1 MTLETTASDSKQ
13 NGSTRVMFWVTLVR
27 GILAITLGVALLI
40 QPVKVRPF
48 LITSMGMFW
57 LVGGVMS
64 IRWGVSGKRTRGL
77 PLLAGVVGVLAGLT
91 AISRRFLQLDSL
103 VSEILII
110 TILGAAI
117 LLTGVMHL
125 IGGFR
130 TGEDA
135 SRQWSWMSFIL
146 GLFEFVLGAALIIEP
161 LDQGLVIYFGA
172 SIWAILGGIILI
184 GDALRLRY
192 RKRGAALSRDDQ

>member
-1 MTLETTASDSKQ
+1 MTTETTASDSRQ
-13 NGSTRVMFWVTLVR
+13 NGSTQVMFWVTLMR

-40 QPVKVRPF
+40 QPNKVRPF

-57 LVGGVMS
+57 LAGGVMS
-64 IRWGVSGKRTRGL
+64 IRWGVSGKQTRGL
-77 PLLAGVVGVLAGLT
+77 PLLAGVVGVLAGLM
-91 AISRRFLQLDSL
+91 AISRRFLQLDNL

-110 TILGAAI
+110 TILGVAI

-125 IGGFR
+125 VGGFR

-146 GLFEFVLGAALIIEP
+146 GLFEFVLGLALIIEP
-161 LDQGLVIYFGA
+161 LDQGLAIYFGA
-172 SIWAILGGIILI
+172 SIWAILGGIILF

-192 RKRGAALSRDDQ
+192 REKGRTLSKVD

>member
-57 LVGGVMS
+57 LVGGAMS

-77 PLLAGVVGVLAGLT
+77 PLLAGVVGVLAGLG
-91 AISRRFLQLDSL
+91 ALSRRFLQLDKL
-103 VSEILII
+103 VSEGLII
-110 TILGAAI
+110 SILGSAI

-125 IGGFR
+125 VGGFR

-135 SRQWSWMSFIL
+135 SRKWSWMSFIL

-161 LDQGLVIYFGA
+161 LDQGLVIDFGA

-192 RKRGAALSRDDQ
+192 TEKGQALSKVDK

>member
-1 MTLETTASDSKQ
+1 MTTGTTDSGNRQSSSDQ
-13 NGSTRVMFWVTLVR
+13 VMFWVTLVR
-27 GILAITLGVALLI
+27 GMLAMTLGVALLI
-40 QPVKVRPF
+40 QPDKVRAF
-48 LITSMGMFW
+48 LITSMGIFW

-77 PLLAGVVGVLAGLT
+77 PLLAGVIGVLAGIT

-103 VSEILII
+103 VSETLII
-110 TILGAAI
+110 TILGVAI

-146 GLFEFVLGAALIIEP
+146 GLFEFVLGAALIMEP

-172 SIWAILGGIILI
+172 SIWAMLGGLILFS
-184 GDALRLRY
+184 DALRQRS
-192 RKRGAALSRDDQ
+192 RARGAAMSKDG

>member
-1 MTLETTASDSKQ
+1 MTTETTASGSSQ
-13 NGSTRVMFWVTLVR
+13 NGSTQVMFWVTLMR

-40 QPVKVRPF
+40 QPDKVRPF
-48 LITSMGMFW
+48 LITSMGIFW
-57 LVGGVMS
+57 LVSGVMS
-64 IRWGVSGKRTRGL
+64 IRWGVSGKRTRGV
-77 PLLAGVVGVLAGLT
+77 PLLAGVVGVLAGLA

-103 VSEILII
+103 VSESLII

-146 GLFEFVLGAALIIEP
+146 GLFEFVLGLALIIEP

-172 SIWAILGGIILI
+172 SIWAILGGIILF
-184 GDALRLRY
+184 GDALRLRS
-192 RKRGAALSRDDQ
+192 RARGAALSKDD

>member
-1 MTLETTASDSKQ
+1 MTTGTTDSGNRQ
-13 NGSTRVMFWVTLVR
+13 STNAQVMFWVTLVR
-27 GILAITLGVALLI
+27 GMLAITLGVALLI
-40 QPVKVRPF
+40 QPDKVRSF

-64 IRWGVSGKRTRGL
+64 IRWGLSGKRTRGL
-77 PLLAGVVGVLAGLT
+77 PLLAGVVGVLAGIM
-91 AISRRFLQLDSL
+91 AISRRFLPLDSL
-103 VSEILII
+103 VSETLII

-146 GLFEFVLGAALIIEP
+146 GLFEFVLGLALIIEP

-172 SIWAILGGIILI
+172 SIWAILGGIILF
-184 GDALRLRY
+184 GDALRLR
-192 RKRGAALSRDDQ
+192 SRA

>member
-1 MTLETTASDSKQ
+1 MTTGTTDSGNRQSSSDQ
-13 NGSTRVMFWVTLVR
+13 VMFWVTLMR

-40 QPVKVRPF
+40 LPDKVRAF
-48 LITSMGMFW
+48 LITSMGIFW
-57 LVGGVMS
+57 LVSGVMS
-64 IRWGVSGKRTRGL
+64 IRWGLTGRRARGL
-77 PLLAGVVGVLAGLT
+77 PLLAGVVGVLAGIT
-91 AISRRFLQLDSL
+91 AISRRFLPLDSL
-103 VSEILII
+103 VSETLTI
-110 TILGAAI
+110 TILGVAI

-146 GLFEFVLGAALIIEP
+146 GLFEFVLGGALIMEP

-172 SIWAILGGIILI
+172 SIWAMLGGLILI
-184 GDALRLRY
+184 VDALRLRSKA
-192 RKRGAALSRDDQ
+192 RRSALSKDDW

>member
-1 MTLETTASDSKQ
+1 MTTRTTDSGNRQ
-13 NGSTRVMFWVTLVR
+13 SSNAQVMFWVTLVR
-27 GILAITLGVALLI
+27 GLLAITLGVALLI
-40 QPVKVRPF
+40 QPDKVRSF

-64 IRWGVSGKRTRGL
+64 IRWGLSGKRTRGL
-77 PLLAGVVGVLAGLT
+77 PLLAGIVGVLAGIM

-103 VSEILII
+103 VSETLII
-110 TILGAAI
+110 TILGVAI

-146 GLFEFVLGAALIIEP
+146 GLFEFVLGLALIIEP
-161 LDQGLVIYFGA
+161 LDQGLMIYFGA
-172 SIWAILGGIILI
+172 SIWAMLGGLILL
-184 GDALRLRY
+184 GDALRQRS
-192 RKRGAALSRDDQ
+192 RARGAALSNDGW

>member
-1 MTLETTASDSKQ
+1 MTTGTTDSSNRQ
-13 NGSTRVMFWVTLVR
+13 SSNAQVMFWVTLVR
-27 GILAITLGVALLI
+27 GMLAITLGVALLI
-40 QPVKVRPF
+40 QPDKVRSF

-64 IRWGVSGKRTRGL
+64 IRWGLSGKRTRGL
-77 PLLAGVVGVLAGLT
+77 PLLAGVVGVLAGIM

-103 VSEILII
+103 VSETLII
-110 TILGAAI
+110 TILGVAI

-146 GLFEFVLGAALIIEP
+146 GLFEFVLGLALIIEP

-172 SIWAILGGIILI
+172 SIWAMLGGIILF
-184 GDALRLRY
+184 GDALRQRS
-192 RKRGAALSRDDQ
+192 RARGAALSNDDW

>member
-1 MTLETTASDSKQ
+1 MTNGTTKSGNRQSSSDQ
-13 NGSTRVMFWVTLVR
+13 VMFWVTFMR
-27 GILAITLGVALLI
+27 GILAMTLGMALLI
-40 QPVKVRPF
+40 QPDKVRSF
-48 LITSMGMFW
+48 LITSMGIFW

-64 IRWGVSGKRTRGL
+64 IRWGLSGKRTRGL
-77 PLLAGVVGVLAGLT
+77 PLLAGVVGVLAGIT

-103 VSEILII
+103 VSETLII
-110 TILGAAI
+110 TILGVAI

-146 GLFEFVLGAALIIEP
+146 GLFEFVLGGALIMEP

-172 SIWAILGGIILI
+172 SIWAMLGGLILI
-184 GDALRLRY
+184 VDALRLRP
-192 RKRGAALSRDDQ
+192 RARGAALSKDD

>member
-1 MTLETTASDSKQ
+1 MTTETTSSDSRQ
-13 NGSTRVMFWVTLVR
+13 NSSTQVMFWVTLAR

-40 QPVKVRPF
+40 QPNKVRPF

-57 LVGGVMS
+57 LAGGVMS
-64 IRWGVSGKRTRGL
+64 IRWGVSGKQTRGL
-77 PLLAGVVGVLAGLT
+77 PLLAGVVGVLAGLM
-91 AISRRFLQLDSL
+91 AISRRFLQLDNF

-110 TILGAAI
+110 TILGVAI

-130 TGEDA
+130 TGEGA

-146 GLFEFVLGAALIIEP
+146 GLFEFVLGLALIIEP

-172 SIWAILGGIILI
+172 SIWAMLGGIILF
-184 GDALRLRY
+184 GDALRLRS
-192 RKRGAALSRDDQ
+192 RARGAALSKDDT

>member
-1 MTLETTASDSKQ
+1 MAPETTASDSKQ
-13 NGSTRVMFWVTLVR
+13 NDSTRVMFWVTLVR

-64 IRWGVSGKRTRGL
+64 IRWGVSGKRARGL
-77 PLLAGVVGVLAGLT
+77 PLLAGVVGVLAGLM

-103 VSEILII
+103 VSETLII
-110 TILGAAI
+110 TILGVAI

-125 IGGFR
+125 VGGFR

-135 SRQWSWMSFIL
+135 SRQWSWLSFIL
-146 GLFEFVLGAALIIEP
+146 GLFEFVLGTALIIEP

-172 SIWAILGGIILI
+172 SIWAMLGGIILF
-184 GDALRLRY
+184 GDALRLRS
-192 RKRGAALSRDDQ
+192 KARGAALSKDDT

>member
-1 MTLETTASDSKQ
+1 MTTGTTDSDIRQ
-13 NGSTRVMFWVTLVR
+13 TGSAQVMFWVTLVR
-27 GILAITLGVALLI
+27 GMLAMTLGVALLI
-40 QPVKVRPF
+40 QPDKVRPF
-48 LITSMGMFW
+48 LITSMGIFW
-57 LVGGVMS
+57 LLSGVMS

-77 PLLAGVVGVLAGLT
+77 PLLAGVIGVLAGIT

-103 VSEILII
+103 VSESLII
-110 TILGAAI
+110 TMLGVAI

-146 GLFEFVLGAALIIEP
+146 GLFEFVLGAALIMEP

-172 SIWAILGGIILI
+172 SIWAMLGGLILF
-184 GDALRLRY
+184 GDALRLRSKA
-192 RKRGAALSRDDQ
+192 RRAASSKDDW

>member
-1 MTLETTASDSKQ
+1 MTSASDSRP
-13 NGSTRVMFWVTLVR
+13 NGSTQVIFWVTLVR

-64 IRWGVSGKRTRGL
+64 IRWGVSGKQARGL
-77 PLLAGVVGVLAGLT
+77 PLLAGIVGVLAGLM
-91 AISRRFLQLDSL
+91 AISRRFLQLESS
-103 VSEILII
+103 VSETLII
-110 TILGAAI
+110 TILGSAI
-117 LLTGVMHL
+117 LLTGGVHL
-125 IGGFR
+125 FGGFR

-146 GLFEFVLGAALIIEP
+146 GLFEFVLGLALIIEP

-172 SIWAILGGIILI
+172 SIWAMLGGLILL
-184 GDALRLRY
+184 GDALRLRS
-192 RKRGAALSRDDQ
+192 RTRGAALSKDD

>member
-1 MTLETTASDSKQ
+1 MTTGTTDSGNRQSSSDQ
-13 NGSTRVMFWVTLVR
+13 VMYWVTFMR
-27 GILAITLGVALLI
+27 GILAMTLGVALLI
-40 QPVKVRPF
+40 QPDKVRSF
-48 LITSMGMFW
+48 LITSMGIFW

-64 IRWGVSGKRTRGL
+64 IRWGLSGKRTRGL
-77 PLLAGVVGVLAGLT
+77 PLLAGVVGVLAGIT
-91 AISRRFLQLDSL
+91 AISRRFLPLDSL
-103 VSEILII
+103 VSEILTI
-110 TILGAAI
+110 TILGVAI

-146 GLFEFVLGAALIIEP
+146 GLFEVVLGGALIMEP

-172 SIWAILGGIILI
+172 SIWAMLGGLILI
-184 GDALRLRY
+184 VDALRLRSKA
-192 RKRGAALSRDDQ
+192 RRAASSEDDW

>member
-1 MTLETTASDSKQ
+1 MTTGTTDSGNRQSSSDQ
-13 NGSTRVMFWVTLVR
+13 VMFWVTLVR
-27 GILAITLGVALLI
+27 GMLAMTLGVALLI
-40 QPVKVRPF
+40 QPDKVRAF
-48 LITSMGMFW
+48 LITSMGIFW

-64 IRWGVSGKRTRGL
+64 IRWGLTGRRARGL
-77 PLLAGVVGVLAGLT
+77 PLLAGVVGVLAGIM

-103 VSEILII
+103 VSETLII
-110 TILGAAI
+110 TLLGVAI

-146 GLFEFVLGAALIIEP
+146 GLFEFVLGAALIMEP
-161 LDQGLVIYFGA
+161 LDQALVIYFGA
-172 SIWAILGGIILI
+172 GIWAMLGGLILFS
-184 GDALRLRY
+184 DALRQRS
-192 RKRGAALSRDDQ
+192 RTRGATLNKDG

>member
-1 MTLETTASDSKQ
+1 MTTETTASVSKQ
-13 NGSTRVMFWVTLVR
+13 NGSTQVMFWVTLAR
-27 GILAITLGVALLI
+27 GLLAISLGVALLI
-40 QPVKVRPF
+40 QPDKVRPF

-57 LVGGVMS
+57 LAGGVMS
-64 IRWGVSGKRTRGL
+64 IRWGLTGRRARGL
-77 PLLAGVVGVLAGLT
+77 PLLAGVVGVLAGLM

-103 VSEILII
+103 VSESLII
-110 TILGAAI
+110 TILGVAI

-135 SRQWSWMSFIL
+135 SRHWSWMSFIL
-146 GLFEFVLGAALIIEP
+146 GLFEVVLGAALIIEP

-172 SIWAILGGIILI
+172 SIWAMLGGLILF

-192 RKRGAALSRDDQ
+192 MARRTASGN